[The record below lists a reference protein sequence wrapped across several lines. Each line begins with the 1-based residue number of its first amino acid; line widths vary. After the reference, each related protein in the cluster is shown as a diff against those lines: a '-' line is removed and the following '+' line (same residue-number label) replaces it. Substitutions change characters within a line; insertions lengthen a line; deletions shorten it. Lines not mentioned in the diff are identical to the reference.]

1 MARTKVVVIAEI
13 EDPEAWERGFR
24 THRDLF
30 KKQTIKKPIDFG
42 ISGNQV
48 AVCFRPEDHDTFM
61 EILDSPATAEA
72 MDSDGVK
79 RETVRVFILDKK
91 FKL

>member
-24 THRDLF
+24 THGDLF
-30 KKQTIKKPIDFG
+30 KSQTVKKPIDFA
-42 ISGNQV
+42 ITGNHA
-48 AVCFRPEDHDTFM
+48 AVCFKPDDLDRFM

-72 MDSDGVK
+72 MEFDGVK
-79 RETVRVFILDKK
+79 RETVRVFVLDKK
-91 FKL
+91 LKV